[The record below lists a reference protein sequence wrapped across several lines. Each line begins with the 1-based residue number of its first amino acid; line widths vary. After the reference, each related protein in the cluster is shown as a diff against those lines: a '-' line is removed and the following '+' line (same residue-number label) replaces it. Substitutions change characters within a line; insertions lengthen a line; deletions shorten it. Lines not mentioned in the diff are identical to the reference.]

1 MVAEAG
7 QPVEQLTRT
16 PGIITGAHLLLHA
29 FGMIRSRRA
38 LRAIDVLS
46 DAHILH
52 ETHPAYW
59 RHAHAQF
66 TGLGQ
71 PERRQF
77 LV

>member
-1 MVAEAG
+1 
-7 QPVEQLTRT
+7 
-16 PGIITGAHLLLHA
+16 
-29 FGMIRSRRA
+29 MIRSRRA